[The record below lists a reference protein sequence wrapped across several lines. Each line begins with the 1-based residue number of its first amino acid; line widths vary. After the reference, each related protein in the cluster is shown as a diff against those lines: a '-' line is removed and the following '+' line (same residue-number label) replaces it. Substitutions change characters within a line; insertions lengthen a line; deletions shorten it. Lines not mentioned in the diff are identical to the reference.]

1 MARTTTCK
9 IMDIRKHQNI
19 LAVLYFAAGYFFAF
33 TLLFTTTEIHL
44 KACGC
49 LCTIYYT
56 WLLAEQ
62 L

>member
-1 MARTTTCK
+1 M
-9 IMDIRKHQNI
+9 MDIRKHQNI
-19 LAVLYFAAGYFFAF
+19 LAILYFVAGYFFAF

-44 KACGC
+44 KACGA